1 MSKRKRGADALAM
14 QKVVINCRFGGFGVA
29 HGYGPFDCDHGER
42 CRGMCRD
49 HPGLIAA
56 IERGEDVSGKFA
68 KLVVE
73 TVPAGLDYQ
82 IDETDG
88 FETLHN
94 FVPKRGLDA
103 ATTARLLEWIRNRYE
118 HE

>member
-14 QKVVINCRFGGFGVA
+14 QKVVINYEYRDFSYAPALRFT
-29 HGYGPFDCDHGER
+29 CDHRACQGLR
-42 CRGMCRD
+42 WATCRV
-49 HPGLIAA
+49 HPDLVAEFEYDETSPGYAEIVA
-56 IERGEDVSGKFA
+56 I
-68 KLVVE
+68 
-73 TVPAGLDYQ
+73 PMGLDFRIVDY
-82 IDETDG
+82 DG
-88 FETLHN
+88 HESLCD